1 MSFNQPGPYGQPPQQ
16 PHPPQGPNLYGQG
29 GAPGQPG
36 YGYPPPPQAGP
47 YGAPPPAQPG
57 PYGAPPPQPGPYG
70 QPPQAP
76 YGQQPGMPGPY
87 PPPIPPQGGGK
98 GKTIAI
104 VLGIVLVIGALA
116 GGGYMLLGKGG
127 GGDDVKPYTIVLPEK
142 LLDGKFTKNTTTGT
156 EKSEDLA
163 NDAETKKHGIEN
175 GKGVRALYE
184 NPEKQKLSVVSVYGS
199 LGDPGRTVDAM
210 VADVEEKQKK
220 NEQTPLGRTAKVET
234 ITPWSEFSP
243 SGFDGKVMKC
253 RQQKATV
260 TMSTITSENN
270 VSTCIWGDSS
280 AVGVV
285 QHSIATSSS
294 PYATSNATGTVMP
307 AKELAEATAKIRN
320 EVRKDK

>member
-1 MSFNQPGPYGQPPQQ
+1 MSFNQPGPYGQPPQPPQ
-16 PHPPQGPNLYGQG
+16 PHQSPNPYGQG

-36 YGYPPPPQAGP
+36 YGYPPPPQ
-47 YGAPPPAQPG
+47 QPG

-70 QPPQAP
+70 QPPQHP

-104 VLGIVLVIGALA
+104 ILGIVLVIGALA

-127 GGDDVKPYTIVLPEK
+127 DGGDVKPYTIVLPEK
-142 LLDGKFTKNTTTGT
+142 LLDGKFTKSATTGT
-156 EKSEDLA
+156 ETSKDLS
-163 NDAETKKHGIEN
+163 NDAETKKQGIEN

-184 NPEKQKLSVVSVYGS
+184 NPEKQKLSVVGAYGD
-199 LGDPGRTVDAM
+199 LADPGRTVDGM
-210 VADVEEKQKK
+210 VADLEEKQKK
-220 NEQTPLGRTAKVET
+220 SEQSALGQQAKVET
-234 ITPWSEFSP
+234 ITPWTEFSP

-253 RQQKATV
+253 RQLKATV
-260 TMSTITSENN
+260 TMSTITSESN

-280 AVGVV
+280 AMGVV
-285 QHSIATSSS
+285 QHSVGKSSS
-294 PYATSNATGTVMP
+294 SFSTSNATGTVMS